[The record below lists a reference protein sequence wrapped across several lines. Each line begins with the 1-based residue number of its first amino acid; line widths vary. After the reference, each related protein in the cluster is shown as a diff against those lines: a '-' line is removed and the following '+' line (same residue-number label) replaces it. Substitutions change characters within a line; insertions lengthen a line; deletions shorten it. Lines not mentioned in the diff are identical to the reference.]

1 MSRTPTFVNRSDHL
15 PAPFGSGWR
24 KGFAT
29 LLVFGVIVFASIVIG
44 VLQSSAFAQAAAGRE
59 SLGRV
64 RATWAARAGVE
75 ETIASLEQSTENP
88 NGTSAFAEMDAMVAV
103 AEGQLAGATWRIA
116 TTDGKQEVLGPAD
129 AGAKLNINRMT
140 KAQLMALEP
149 FMSDD
154 VADAVLDWIDADED
168 PQPLGAEAT
177 YYQSLE
183 YPLSPRNAPMRSIAE
198 LELIAGMDP
207 RDVRGEDWNLN
218 GLLDPNEDDGDA
230 SWPPDNA
237 DGVLDAGYS
246 AILTAS
252 SVDGG
257 LSVSGQTRID
267 LTATDEGELVSRL
280 KVTNDQA
287 KAIVDYMA
295 ATPAATMADFITQ
308 DLNTLARR
316 ARGQQGGG
324 GRGQPQQPRVE
335 SLTTA
340 QLGALLDE
348 SQIGPPEAG
357 ARLPGK
363 LNINTCPAE
372 VLDFLPE
379 IQPETADAIIA
390 ERSARPQGF
399 TSVGDLLAVPGIGR
413 RQLAAIHELLC
424 VRSNVFIVTC
434 RGRDAGSG
442 VEVEMRVT
450 LNRASL
456 PLVIEEVVVR

>member
-1 MSRTPTFVNRSDHL
+1 MTTPFQRRR
-15 PAPFGSGWR
+15 A
-24 KGFAT
+24 FAT
-29 LLVFGVIVFASIVIG
+29 VLVFGVIIFAAMIIG
-44 VLQSSAFAQAAAGRE
+44 VLQSSAFAQAASGRE
-59 SLGRV
+59 SLARV
-64 RATWAARAGVE
+64 RAFWAARAGVE
-75 ETIASLEQSTENP
+75 ETIARLEHSTENP
-88 NGTSAFAEMDAMVAV
+88 TATSAYADMDEMVAV
-103 AEGQLAGATWRIA
+103 AEGELAGATWRIA
-116 TTDGKQEVLGPAD
+116 TTDSKEEVLGPAD
-129 AGAKLNINRMT
+129 AAAKLNINRMT
-140 KAQLMALEP
+140 KAQLLTLEP

-154 VADAVLDWIDADED
+154 VADAVLDWIDADDD
-168 PQPLGAEAT
+168 PQPLGAEYP

-183 YPLSPRNAPMRSIAE
+183 RPIRPRNAPMRNIAE
-198 LELIAGMDP
+198 LELVAGMDP

-218 GLLDPNEDDGDA
+218 GLLDPNENDGDE

-237 DGVLDAGYS
+237 DGILDAGYS

-257 LSVSGQTRID
+257 LSVSGEAKID

-280 KVTNDQA
+280 KVSNDQA
-287 KAIVDYMA
+287 ATIVAHVA
-295 ATPAATMADFITQ
+295 ANPAATLSDFILT

-316 ARGQQGGG
+316 LRQQQGGG
-324 GRGQPQQPRVE
+324 GRGQPQPRIE
-335 SLTTA
+335 NLTTE

-348 SQIGPPEAG
+348 AQVGPPEAA

-399 TSVGDLLAVPGIGR
+399 TSLGQLLGVPGIGR
-413 RQLAAIHELLC
+413 RQLAAVHELLC
-424 VRSNVFIVTC
+424 VRSNVYVVTC
-434 RGRDAGSG
+434 RGRDAKSG
-442 VEVEMRVT
+442 LEVEMRVT

-456 PLVIEEVVVR
+456 PLVIEEVLVR